1 MADMTSYFILP
12 FSPGSHSFVFSVSNS
27 SGLVCQHNVVY
38 NVSDTGVMSGTGV
51 RKRLAADS
59 DFSVD
64 GGINYTC
71 STTGITIVWADSM
84 SRITIPY
91 FQIYCPDGYTVGSFL
106 FDDSPL
112 NFSMSTPVNL
122 FDGRSVPSAPIMEI
136 TPIDLSDLGGNFS
149 KYVQGDRVFYGTYG
163 IWEVLKSTLML
174 VSEDTFMPMYQLRQ
188 NIADDGKPVKYRYN
202 VAPQNVLTL
211 YVPPKSLTVGG

>member
-1 MADMTSYFILP
+1 MLP
-12 FSPGSHSFVFSVSNS
+12 VTDGEHSFVLKIGNPSFEMAIRIFYIMSSGTMSSTSVSTASQENGSFSSFSHVPYERSGIFRVNWGDAMQNLAHPFFGIDLDSAFSVISFTFD
-27 SGLVCQHNVVY
+27 GLVVP
-38 NVSDTGVMSGTGV
+38 T
-51 RKRLAADS
+51 
-59 DFSVD
+59 
-64 GGINYTC
+64 
-71 STTGITIVWADSM
+71 
-84 SRITIPY
+84 
-91 FQIYCPDGYTVGSFL
+91 
-106 FDDSPL
+106 
-112 NFSMSTPVNL
+112 FSMSNKINV
-122 FDGRSVPSAPIMEI
+122 FDGRSTNSVMEI

-188 NIADDGKPVKYRYN
+188 NIADDGQPVKYRYN

>member
-1 MADMTSYFILP
+1 MQNLAYP
-12 FSPGSHSFVFSVSNS
+12 FFCIDLDSAFSV
-27 SGLVCQHNVVY
+27 
-38 NVSDTGVMSGTGV
+38 
-51 RKRLAADS
+51 
-59 DFSVD
+59 
-64 GGINYTC
+64 I
-71 STTGITIVWADSM
+71 
-84 SRITIPY
+84 
-91 FQIYCPDGYTVGSFL
+91 SFL
-106 FDDSPL
+106 FDGLVVPT
-112 NFSMSTPVNL
+112 FSMSNKINV
-122 FDGRSVPSAPIMEI
+122 FDGRSTNSVMEI

-188 NIADDGKPVKYRYN
+188 NIADDGQPVKYRYN

>member
-1 MADMTSYFILP
+1 
-12 FSPGSHSFVFSVSNS
+12 
-27 SGLVCQHNVVY
+27 
-38 NVSDTGVMSGTGV
+38 MSGTGV
-51 RKRLAADS
+51 RRRLAAAS

-71 STTGITIVWADSM
+71 SKTGITIVWADSM

-91 FQIYCPDGYTVGSFL
+91 FQIYCPNGYTISSFTFDGS
-106 FDDSPL
+106 PVP
-112 NFSMSTPVNL
+112 FSMSTPVNI
-122 FDGRSVPSAPIMEI
+122 FDGRSTNSVMEI

-211 YVPPKSLTVGG
+211 YVPPKSVTVGG

>member
-51 RKRLAADS
+51 RRRLAAAS

-91 FQIYCPDGYTVGSFL
+91 FQIYCPDGYTISNFT
-106 FDDSPL
+106 FDDSPVS
-112 NFSMSTPVNL
+112 FSMSTPVNI

-149 KYVQGDRVFYGTYG
+149 KYVQGDLVFYGTYG

-211 YVPPKSLTVGG
+211 YVPPKTVTVGG

>member
-1 MADMTSYFILP
+1 MKTSHFMLP
-12 FSPGSHSFVFSVSNS
+12 VTDGEHSFVLNIGNPDFQMAIRIFYIMSSGTMSSTSVSIASQENGSFSSFGHVPYERSDIFKVSWGDAMQNLAYPFFCIDLDSAFSV
-27 SGLVCQHNVVY
+27 
-38 NVSDTGVMSGTGV
+38 
-51 RKRLAADS
+51 
-59 DFSVD
+59 
-64 GGINYTC
+64 I
-71 STTGITIVWADSM
+71 
-84 SRITIPY
+84 
-91 FQIYCPDGYTVGSFL
+91 SFL
-106 FDDSPL
+106 FDGLVVPT
-112 NFSMSTPVNL
+112 FSMSNKINV
-122 FDGRSVPSAPIMEI
+122 FDGRSTNSVMEI

-188 NIADDGKPVKYRYN
+188 NIADDGQPVKYRYN

>member
-1 MADMTSYFILP
+1 MKTSHFIFP
-12 FSPGSHSFVFSVSNS
+12 ASDGSHSVVFKVTS
-27 SGLVCQHNVVY
+27 SGVVSYLKVSYDFTGGNMANTAAFSSTDGTTFSSGATLPFTFSESTVKFGDYMSLKFLPHFALEIPDTATLDLV
-38 NVSDTGVMSGTGV
+38 
-51 RKRLAADS
+51 
-59 DFSVD
+59 
-64 GGINYTC
+64 
-71 STTGITIVWADSM
+71 
-84 SRITIPY
+84 
-91 FQIYCPDGYTVGSFL
+91 L
-106 FDDSPL
+106 FDGSVISGFSITSPL
-112 NFSMSTPVNL
+112 NL
-122 FDGRSVPSAPIMEI
+122 FDGRSTNSVMEI

-188 NIADDGKPVKYRYN
+188 NIADDGQPVKYRYN